1 MSDMVGA
8 EGGTKSIVRETCPSD
23 LISCQLEENE
33 GKNYGEGTKSIERET
48 CPVI

>member
-23 LISCQLEENE
+23 LDSCQPEKIWRDE
-33 GKNYGEGTKSIERET
+33 TKSIVRKHAQLSRFM
-48 CPVI
+48 